1 MAFSKICDRPV
12 RGKIH
17 RDDARGEEQRFPG
30 GTGRHRGRP
39 TGSHIF
45 AMEDYRLPT
54 GSMVLVYIYANIW
67 GTYGYIDGKCYHI

>member
-17 RDDARGEEQRFPG
+17 RDDARDEEQRFPG

-45 AMEDYRLPT
+45 AMEDYPQDPWCW
-54 GSMVLVYIYANIW
+54 YIYANIW